1 MKPEPEP
8 LYGQC
13 KCGAAL
19 TVLHLRDHCP
29 LRPQQVSLASMS
41 EAQAK
46 ELRALVQNAFD
57 SKYDTTHVAVLGE
70 N

>member
-1 MKPEPEP
+1 MSPYLEP

-19 TVLHLRDHCP
+19 TVDHLRNHCP
-29 LRPQQVSLASMS
+29 LNRQQASD
-41 EAQAK
+41 ALQA
-46 ELRALVQNAFD
+46 AFVNHAYEWWWND
-57 SKYDTTHVAVLGE
+57 RLDTSHVAVLGE

>member
-1 MKPEPEP
+1 MSPYPEP

-19 TVLHLRDHCP
+19 TVDHIRNHCP
-29 LRPQQVSLASMS
+29 LRPQRAFEEERLS
-41 EAQAK
+41 EAVRVVFEAR
-46 ELRALVQNAFD
+46 L
-57 SKYDTTHVAVLGE
+57 DTTHAAVLGE

>member
-1 MKPEPEP
+1 MSPYPEP

-19 TVLHLRDHCP
+19 TVDHLRNHCP
-29 LRPQQVSLASMS
+29 LRPQQARDAL
-41 EAQAK
+41 EAAGIK
-46 ELRALVQNAFD
+46 ALVAAAYENRL
-57 SKYDTTHVAVLGE
+57 DTTHVAVLGE